1 MNLLTVSTDLI
12 SIFLFTTLFLFFARK
27 VAKKVGLVDK
37 PNFRK
42 RHQGLIPLVGGISV
56 YAGICFTFGIVDYY
70 IPHASLYLA
79 CAGVL
84 VFIGALDDRFD
95 ISVKIRATIQAAVGI
110 VMMVFGKLY
119 LSSLGYIFGSWEM
132 VLGPFGYF
140 LTLFA
145 VWAAINA
152 FNMVDGID
160 GLLGGLSCV
169 SFAAIGM
176 ILWFDGQTSL
186 AIWCFAMIAAILP
199 YIMLNLGIL
208 GRRYKVFMGDAGSTL
223 IGFTV
228 IWILLETTQGKTH
241 PISPVTALWII
252 AIPLMDMVAIMY
264 RRLRKGMSPFS
275 PDRQHIHHLIMRA
288 GFTSRQAGCQ
298 RIPVGHVEAGLRT
311 GDLYSPWPEE
321 ANRTLTGHLAMYH
334 FSPTETSRQNLLRE
348 NVADSRIFITGNT
361 VIDALL
367 WVRDQVMSSDTLRS
381 ELAANYPFIDPDKKM
396 ILVTGHRRESFGRG
410 FEEICQALADIATT
424 HQDIQIVYPVHLNPN
439 VREPVNR
446 ILGHVKNVILIDPQ
460 EYLPFVWLMN
470 HAWLILTD
478 SGGIQEEAP
487 SLGKPVLV
495 MRDTT
500 ERPEAVTAGTVRLV
514 GTDKQRIV
522 EEVTRLLKDENEYQ
536 AMSRAHNPYG
546 DGQACSRIL
555 EALKNNRISL

>member
-1 MNLLTVSTDLI
+1 MDKVKVM
-12 SIFLFTTLFLFFARK
+12 SIFGTRPEATKMAPLIKAMDKCDDIEQVVCVTAQHRQMLDQVLEIFDLKPDYDLDIMTQRQTLTSITVKALTGLEEVMKDCKPDLVLVHGDTTTTLA
-27 VAKKVGLVDK
+27 
-37 PNFRK
+37 
-42 RHQGLIPLVGGISV
+42 
-56 YAGICFTFGIVDYY
+56 
-70 IPHASLYLA
+70 
-79 CAGVL
+79 
-84 VFIGALDDRFD
+84 
-95 ISVKIRATIQAAVGI
+95 
-110 VMMVFGKLY
+110 
-119 LSSLGYIFGSWEM
+119 
-132 VLGPFGYF
+132 
-140 LTLFA
+140 
-145 VWAAINA
+145 
-152 FNMVDGID
+152 
-160 GLLGGLSCV
+160 
-169 SFAAIGM
+169 
-176 ILWFDGQTSL
+176 TSL
-186 AIWCFAMIAAILP
+186 AAF
-199 YIMLNLGIL
+199 Y
-208 GRRYKVFMGDAGSTL
+208 
-223 IGFTV
+223 
-228 IWILLETTQGKTH
+228 
-241 PISPVTALWII
+241 
-252 AIPLMDMVAIMY
+252 
-264 RRLRKGMSPFS
+264 
-275 PDRQHIHHLIMRA
+275 
-288 GFTSRQAGCQ
+288 Q

-410 FEEICQALADIATT
+410 FEEICHALADIATT

-536 AMSRAHNPYG
+536 TMSRAHNPYG